1 MTTHGLVVARLM
13 SVGASGDPKKIVIVI
28 LNKCSYHEFKLY
40 SVSKSKIQWYMRHTK
55 YGETM
60 MLHTIMQLLTNTL

>member
-1 MTTHGLVVARLM
+1 MNTHGLVVARLM
-13 SVGASGDPKKIVIVI
+13 SVGASGDPKKIVI

-60 MLHTIMQLLTNTL
+60 MLHTIMQLLIITL